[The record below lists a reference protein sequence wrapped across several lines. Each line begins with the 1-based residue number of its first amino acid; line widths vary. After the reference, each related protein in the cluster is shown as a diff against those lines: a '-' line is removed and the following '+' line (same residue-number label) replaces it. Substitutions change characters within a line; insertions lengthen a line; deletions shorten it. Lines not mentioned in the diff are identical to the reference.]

1 MVSKYRDRKINQ
13 SVLLVG
19 NDIYTD
25 ATAKSNAKTAFDG
38 NVVYNFETMV
48 RIKTDETLYVLSVEI
63 KKPFFFNVFRNIFWI
78 IFFSNSELIP
88 TKYIIRY

>member
-25 ATAKSNAKTAFDG
+25 ATAKSNAKSAFDG

-48 RIKTDETLYVLSVEI
+48 RNVKDIHNEFFIFYVI
-63 KKPFFFNVFRNIFWI
+63 I
-78 IFFSNSELIP
+78 IF
-88 TKYIIRY
+88 